1 MSKTAARKRPGRT
14 SDAGVT
20 GMVEEW
26 PQAGAGTSLDCIGG
40 RRAAMKF
47 AASEAQPNRGV
58 ARLNGV
64 IANLIHRPDR
74 HVALDL
80 LLRLAAVAL
89 VTIAI
94 LGLLPA
100 IAEVA
105 A

>member
-20 GMVEEW
+20 CTGRSGLRKG
-26 PQAGAGTSLDCIGG
+26 AGASSDCIGG
-40 RRAAMKF
+40 ARAAMKF
-47 AASEAQPNRGV
+47 AVSETQPNRGV

>member
-1 MSKTAARKRPGRT
+1 LYRRHACRPGN
-14 SDAGVT
+14 
-20 GMVEEW
+20 
-26 PQAGAGTSLDCIGG
+26 
-40 RRAAMKF
+40 F
-47 AASEAQPNRGV
+47 AASKAQPNGRL

-80 LLRLAAVAL
+80 LLRLAAAAL

-100 IAEVA
+100 IAQVA

>member
-1 MSKTAARKRPGRT
+1 MTSEARATGIGGGR
-14 SDAGVT
+14 
-20 GMVEEW
+20 
-26 PQAGAGTSLDCIGG
+26 PQAGGTRPIVSAAGLPPWELAPPET
-40 RRAAMKF
+40 
-47 AASEAQPNRGV
+47 QPNRGV
-58 ARLNGV
+58 VRLNGV

-74 HVALDL
+74 PVALDL

-89 VTIAI
+89 VTVAI

>member
-1 MSKTAARKRPGRT
+1 M
-14 SDAGVT
+14 
-20 GMVEEW
+20 
-26 PQAGAGTSLDCIGG
+26 
-40 RRAAMKF
+40 
-47 AASEAQPNRGV
+47 
-58 ARLNGV
+58 RLNGV

-80 LLRLAAVAL
+80 LLRLAAVTL

-100 IAEVA
+100 MAAVA

>member
-1 MSKTAARKRPGRT
+1 
-14 SDAGVT
+14 V
-20 GMVEEW
+20 
-26 PQAGAGTSLDCIGG
+26 GASPW
-40 RRAAMKF
+40 KF
-47 AASEAQPNRGV
+47 AAQDAQPNRGV
-58 ARLNGV
+58 VRLNGV

-80 LLRLAAVAL
+80 LLRLAAAAL

-105 A
+105 S

>member
-1 MSKTAARKRPGRT
+1 M
-14 SDAGVT
+14 
-20 GMVEEW
+20 
-26 PQAGAGTSLDCIGG
+26 
-40 RRAAMKF
+40 
-47 AASEAQPNRGV
+47 V

-64 IANLIHRPDR
+64 IANLIHRTDR

-80 LLRLAAVAL
+80 LLRLAAAAL